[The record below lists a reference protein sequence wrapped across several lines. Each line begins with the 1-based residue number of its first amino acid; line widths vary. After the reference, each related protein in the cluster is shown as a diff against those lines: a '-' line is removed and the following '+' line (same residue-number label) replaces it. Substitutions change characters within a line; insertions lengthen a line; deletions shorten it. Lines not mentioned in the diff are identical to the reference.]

1 MRIGPPATVSE
12 NDRVMK
18 ILQAAELTWD
28 RLRKEALRGSLFLL
42 CVAPLEDHASHLPS
56 GTDPIICEA
65 MANRVAQLVS
75 PVEAVEPEAG
85 QTNAIML
92 PVWHQGSSLLRSLGC
107 LRWKSSTVTQTL
119 VEYGKEL
126 DELGVRRLAVL
137 TSHGAM
143 DHINALEKAAKQLR
157 KQTRMNVLAPS
168 GPLLND
174 FLMGK
179 FQDDLL
185 EVLGREF
192 TPDERVG
199 LKGDVHAAAWETS
212 LILHIAPRLVE
223 KNYKT
228 LPNHEI
234 FEGKRL
240 KFRALRYHRGYFG
253 APALATAEL
262 GRACFD
268 MLCGKMTDVF
278 TEFMETP
285 LRHDHRRGL
294 SHTAKIKKRVPKS
307 RLPLNIAVGVAVGWL
322 LFSAMDRQNRGL

>member
-1 MRIGPPATVSE
+1 
-12 NDRVMK
+12 MK
-18 ILQAAELTWD
+18 ILNAEELTWD
-28 RLRKEALRGSLFLL
+28 ALRKEALRGSLFIL
-42 CVAPLEDHASHLPS
+42 CVAPLEDHASHLPC

-65 MANRVAQLVS
+65 MARQVAQMVS

-85 QTNAIML
+85 QTNAILL

-119 VEYGKEL
+119 VEYGLEL
-126 DELGVRRLAVL
+126 DELGARRLVML
-137 TSHGAM
+137 SSHGAM
-143 DHINALEKAAKQLR
+143 DHLKALEKAAKQLR

-179 FQDDLL
+179 FQDDLV
-185 EVLGREF
+185 EELGREF
-192 TPDERVG
+192 TPEERKG

-212 LILHIAPRLVE
+212 LILHIAPRLVD
-223 KNYKT
+223 KIYQT
-228 LPNHEI
+228 FPNHEI

-253 APALATAEL
+253 APSLASAEL

-268 MLCGKMTDVF
+268 MLCGKMATVF
-278 TEFMETP
+278 TEFMQKP

-294 SHTAKIKKRVPKS
+294 SQRGRKRRRVSKA

-322 LFSAMDRQNRGL
+322 LFSALDREN